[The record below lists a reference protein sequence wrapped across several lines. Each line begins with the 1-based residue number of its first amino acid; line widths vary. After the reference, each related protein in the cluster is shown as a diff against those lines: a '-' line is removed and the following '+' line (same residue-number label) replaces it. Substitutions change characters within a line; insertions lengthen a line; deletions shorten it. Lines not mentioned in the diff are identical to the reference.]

1 MLHQN
6 KIFNSGKKNFFSSLF
21 NENSAIIVWELR
33 ISGTF
38 PENTFP
44 YTN

>member
-1 MLHQN
+1 M
-6 KIFNSGKKNFFSSLF
+6 FNG
-21 NENSAIIVWELR
+21 NSAIIVWELR

-44 YTN
+44 YTNRNEASYVKSQL